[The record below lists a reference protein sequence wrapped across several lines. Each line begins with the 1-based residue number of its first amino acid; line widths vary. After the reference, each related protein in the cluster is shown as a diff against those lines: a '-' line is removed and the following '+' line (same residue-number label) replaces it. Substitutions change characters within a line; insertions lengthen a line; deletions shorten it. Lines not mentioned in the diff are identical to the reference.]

1 MNITVDEVIVW
12 LIVGALAGSLAGVIV
27 KRRKAGFGRVGNLG
41 VGLVGAL
48 IGGLLFNLFGIDL
61 GLGQI
66 AITFED
72 LLSALIG
79 SLIFLAL
86 LGIIRLRRKSKS
98 DKE

>member
-1 MNITVDEVIVW
+1 MNITIDEVIVW
-12 LIVGALAGSLAGVIV
+12 LIVGALAGWLAGAIV
-27 KRRKAGFGRVGNLG
+27 KRRKAGFGRFGNLG
-41 VGLVGAL
+41 VGLIGAL

-61 GLGQI
+61 GLGKI

-86 LGIIRLRRKSKS
+86 LGIVRLRRKTKP